1 MENIISL
8 EERRIVVT
16 GASSGIGKDTAI
28 LLSRMGAKIVLVAR
42 RKEKLCEV
50 MDSLSGE
57 GHAFYCADLRQI
69 DEIEDLVKTIV
80 AQQGK
85 LDGLVYAAGVTI
97 PIPLMQFKP
106 EKVRDM
112 FDINFFGFYEI
123 VRQICKKG
131 RFNEGMRIVG
141 ISSTAATIGNK
152 TQSVYSAS
160 KAAMDGAVR
169 SIAREV
175 ADKKI
180 CINTVAPGMT
190 ATDMYANYLN
200 KNGEDSK
207 TNQELLRRQ
216 YLGIANTT
224 DIANAIAYLISP
236 AARFITGTSLLVDG
250 GAASS

>member
-1 MENIISL
+1 
-8 EERRIVVT
+8 
-16 GASSGIGKDTAI
+16 
-28 LLSRMGAKIVLVAR
+28 
-42 RKEKLCEV
+42 
-50 MDSLSGE
+50 
-57 GHAFYCADLRQI
+57 
-69 DEIEDLVKTIV
+69 
-80 AQQGK
+80 
-85 LDGLVYAAGVTI
+85 
-97 PIPLMQFKP
+97 
-106 EKVRDM
+106 M

-200 KNGEDSK
+200 KNGEVSDA
-207 TNQELLRRQ
+207 NQKLLRRQ